1 MMNAISSQSKKMISG
16 EHHVLGANWDGE
28 GVNFALFSAH
38 ATRVDLC
45 IFDAT
50 GQHLIGQYE
59 LPRRTNHIWH
69 GYLPGLAVGAVY
81 GYRVYG
87 PYDPQMG
94 HRFNHHKLLLDPYAK
109 KTIGDFSWHDSH
121 YGYVKNASTELLDD
135 DLSFDTRD
143 NAQFMPKSVVTLPS
157 TSAIARPPKPRVR
170 WQDTT
175 LYETHM
181 RGFTMRH
188 PDIPELERGTYAG
201 FSHRKVIEY
210 IKALGVTSI
219 EILPVHQFI
228 DENFLAQ
235 KGLSNYWGYNTL
247 SYFAPHNGYQLD
259 DGQAEFR
266 QMVDCYHEAGLEVIL
281 DVVYNHTCESNHL
294 GPTLSFRGIDNASY
308 YHLQAQQPRYYV
320 NDTGCGNTV
329 NAQHPAV
336 MRLIL
341 DSLRYWSKDMGVDGF
356 RFDLATTLGRKK
368 KGFSQHANVFQAIA
382 QDPELN
388 QAKLIAEPW
397 DIGPGGYQLGKFP
410 SGWSEWN
417 DSYRDVCRQFWRR
430 EAGVLPTFAR
440 RIHGSSDVFEHS
452 GKNPYASVN
461 FVTSHDGFTLND
473 LVSYQ
478 KRHNLANGELNHD
491 GHGDNISQNFG
502 VEGAS
507 QDPEIIRKRQRQM
520 RNMLATVLLSQ
531 GVAML
536 RAGDELEQSQLGN
549 NNAYCQDNELSWL
562 DWSAIASN
570 TNVLSD
576 HGHFVAK
583 LIQLAKDFP
592 MLRNPEF
599 LHAQHSPDGVA
610 IQWLNAEGQE
620 MRQEVWAQHQNFL
633 LGYKLTSN
641 IDQTA
646 LLIIFSNDASDRW
659 FTLPSTETSAQWS
672 CVLDSNSANGDSIE
686 PDLDGGSVIKISAA
700 SVTVLASRA
709 PKVCDDKGLR

>member
-1 MMNAISSQSKKMISG
+1 
-16 EHHVLGANWDGE
+16 
-28 GVNFALFSAH
+28 
-38 ATRVDLC
+38 
-45 IFDAT
+45 
-50 GQHLIGQYE
+50 
-59 LPRRTNHIWH
+59 
-69 GYLPGLAVGAVY
+69 
-81 GYRVYG
+81 
-87 PYDPQMG
+87 
-94 HRFNHHKLLLDPYAK
+94 
-109 KTIGDFSWHDSH
+109 
-121 YGYVKNASTELLDD
+121 
-135 DLSFDTRD
+135 
-143 NAQFMPKSVVTLPS
+143 MPKCVVTPPS
-157 TSAIARPPKPRVR
+157 TLAITRPQKPRVR

-175 LYETHM
+175 LYETHL

-188 PDIPELERGTYAG
+188 PSVPELERGTFAG

-210 IKALGVTSI
+210 IKALGVTSV

-235 KGLSNYWGYNTL
+235 KGLHNYWGYNTL
-247 SYFAPHNGYQLD
+247 SYFATHAGYQLD

-266 QMVDCYHEAGLEVIL
+266 QMVDCYHEAGWEVIL
-281 DVVYNHTCESNHL
+281 DVVYNHTGESNHL

-388 QAKLIAEPW
+388 QVKLIAEPW

-417 DSYRDVCRQFWRR
+417 DSYRDVCRKFWRR

-461 FVTSHDGFTLND
+461 FITSHDGFTLND
-473 LVSYQ
+473 LVSY
-478 KRHNLANGELNHD
+478 KERHNLANGESNRD

-502 VEGAS
+502 VEGPTD
-507 QDPEIIRKRQRQM
+507 DPEINQQRQCQM
-520 RNMLATVLLSQ
+520 RNMLATLLLSQ
-531 GVAML
+531 GVPMI
-536 RAGDELEQSQLGN
+536 RAGDELGQSQHGN

-562 DWSAIASN
+562 DWSKVSSKPG
-570 TNVLSD
+570 VLSD

-583 LIQLAKDFP
+583 LIQLARDFP
-592 MLRNPEF
+592 MLRNHEF
-599 LHAQHSPDGVA
+599 LHAPASPDGIA
-610 IQWLNAEGQE
+610 IQWLNTDGQE
-620 MRQEVWAQHQNFL
+620 MRQEHWAQHQNFV
-633 LGYKLTSN
+633 LGYKLTN
-641 IDQTA
+641 GTDQSA
-646 LLIIFSNDASDRW
+646 LLVIFSNDTNDRP
-659 FTLPSTETSAQWS
+659 FTLPSTGNGALWQRL
-672 CVLDSNSANGDSIE
+672 LDSNSANGESTVPDIGGDSMIN
-686 PDLDGGSVIKISAA
+686 ISAS
-700 SVTVLASRA
+700 SVTVLGSRA
-709 PKVCDDKGLR
+709 RALSAVE